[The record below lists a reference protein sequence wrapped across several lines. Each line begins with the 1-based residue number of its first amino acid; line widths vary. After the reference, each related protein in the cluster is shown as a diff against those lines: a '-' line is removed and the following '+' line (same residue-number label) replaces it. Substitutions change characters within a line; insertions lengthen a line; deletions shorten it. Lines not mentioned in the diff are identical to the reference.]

1 MQRKPDESNQAHPL
15 PTPAEIVRARRAD
28 RCLKNSSARQYLQ
41 WVRRF
46 RAYCAQRHL
55 DERTEL
61 TLKGARR
68 FVTWYARQR
77 HLVAGPW
84 RASARTALFSLNRV
98 YQVLGRDPPSWQT
111 PAVKR
116 LGTTSLEKAFAA
128 FLLNHRGNPEIT
140 VRKKLAHVD
149 KLLRHLRRRAKGW
162 RTMQLSDI
170 DRFLIECARCYARTT
185 TADIAGSLRAFLRF
199 LQATGRRDSA
209 YAESVIAPVER
220 KHERP
225 RKALAWEQVQRLL
238 DAVDRSSARGIRDY
252 ALLLLMSTYGFG
264 AGEVIRLQL
273 DDIDWRAGTLR
284 VMRPKTGMVFTL
296 PLLPQMA
303 KVLAR
308 YVREARPPQTRT
320 RHLFVQMKVPFGP
333 LSASSAIRHILIK
346 HSKAAGIEA
355 AYLGSHVLR
364 HTHAARQIDL
374 GARPRVVSDILG
386 HRDPESVSA
395 YVRIATEKLRE
406 ISLPVPR

>member
-1 MQRKPDESNQAHPL
+1 
-15 PTPAEIVRARRAD
+15 
-28 RCLKNSSARQYLQ
+28 LKDSSARQYLQ
-41 WVRRF
+41 WIRRF
-46 RAYCAQRHL
+46 RAYCGQRHL

-68 FVTWYARQR
+68 FVTWYARRR

-84 RASARTALFSLNRV
+84 CASARTALFSLNRV
-98 YQVLGRDPPSWQT
+98 YQVLGLDPPNWQT
-111 PAVKR
+111 TAAKR
-116 LGTTSLEKAFAA
+116 SAATPLLRAFAA
-128 FLLNHRGNPEIT
+128 YLINHRGNPEIT

-149 KLLRHLRRRAKGW
+149 KLLSHLRRRALGW

-185 TADIAGSLRAFLRF
+185 TADIAGSVRTLLRF
-199 LQATGRRDSA
+199 LQATGRRDTA
-209 YAESVIAPVER
+209 FAESVIAPVKR

-238 DAVDRSSARGIRDY
+238 GVVERSSARGMRDY

-264 AGEVIRLQL
+264 AGEVIRLRL
-273 DDIDWRAGTLR
+273 DDIDWRAGTLQ
-284 VMRPKTGMVFTL
+284 VMRPKTGAIFTL
-296 PLLPQMA
+296 PLLPAVA

-320 RHLFVQMKVPFGP
+320 RHLFVQMKVPFGA
-333 LSASSAIRHILIK
+333 LCASSAIRHILIK
-346 HSKAAGIEA
+346 HGKAAGIEA

-406 ISLPVPR
+406 LSLPVPV